1 MNKKVYIVVFSIFL
15 SACTSNTIIK
25 KPDNIIPKEQM
36 VDLLTDLFIAK
47 GGNHIKNINLQRNVN
62 YFPFVFEKHQIDT
75 IRFKESNYYYTSRID
90 DYDEIL
96 GKVDER
102 LKALKKQYDDENKL
116 NDSLKRIKKE
126 SVKKSLIKP
135 IKRKAIE
142 LPLPKYKKH
151 STEKDFF
158 DYLNSS
164 SNYSQNSLED
174 IH

>member
-1 MNKKVYIVVFSIFL
+1 MNKKVYIVILSIFL

-25 KPDNIIPKEQM
+25 KPKNLIQKEQM

-47 GGNHIKNINLQRNVN
+47 GGDNIKNINLQRNVN

-75 IRFKESNYYYTSRID
+75 IRFKESNYYYISRID

-102 LKALKKQYDDENKL
+102 LKALKKLYDDENKL
-116 NDSLKRIKKE
+116 NDSLARIKKE
-126 SVKKSLIKP
+126 SIKRLPIKP
-135 IKRKAIE
+135 LKRKDFE
-142 LPLPKYKKH
+142 LPLPKYKRH

-158 DYLNSS
+158 DYLNSPNYYLQS
-164 SNYSQNSLED
+164 SLKH
-174 IH
+174 IR